1 MLQGALFAP
10 SPQAALRAAA
20 AGCRT
25 GAMAEAPDRPIA
37 ATILSGFLGSGKTTL
52 LNWLLSAPHGRRI
65 AVVVNEFGAVGIDGS
80 LVAGGEQFVQLDN
93 GCLCCALNEDLDA
106 TLRGLMERGG
116 FDHVVVETTGLAD
129 PLPVAWAFTRPGLS
143 RYFRVDAIVTV
154 VDAGALE
161 RALLEAT
168 EPRLQIER
176 ADLLIL
182 NKCDQTE
189 DAGAAAEARVRE
201 MNAAAPLVKGSHG
214 QVPWD
219 FILGTHGRAPD
230 ALGPPADHGH
240 AHGASF
246 ETWTFEVDAVI
257 SDRRLEDFVLEVPD
271 SVYRFKGLVRTVG
284 DLGPWTLVNAVA
296 GRIDVRPCIPS
307 RPPARPCLVFI
318 GKDLDVPALEAL
330 CRTLLA

>member
-1 MLQGALFAP
+1 M
-10 SPQAALRAAA
+10 
-20 AGCRT
+20 T
-25 GAMAEAPDRPIA
+25 EAHDTPVA

-80 LVAGGEQFVQLDN
+80 LVTGGEQFVQLDN
-93 GCLCCALNEDLDA
+93 GCLCCALNEDLDI
-106 TLRGLMERGG
+106 TLRALMVRGG

-129 PLPVAWAFTRPGLS
+129 PLPIAWNFTRPGLS
-143 RYFRVDAIVTV
+143 RFFRVDAIVTV
-154 VDAGALE
+154 VDAAALE
-161 RALLEAT
+161 RAMLEAP

-182 NKCDQTE
+182 NKCDLTP
-189 DAGAAAEARVRE
+189 DDGAAAEARVRQL
-201 MNAAAPLVKGSHG
+201 NTNAPLVRGSHG
-214 QVPWD
+214 RVPWD
-219 FILGTHGRAPD
+219 LVLGDGRVSAERLAPD
-230 ALGPPADHGH
+230 PHAAHGH

-246 ETWTFEVDAVI
+246 ETWTFDVPNVVPDDV
-257 SDRRLEDFVLEVPD
+257 LEDFVYAVPE
-271 SVYRFKGLVRTVG
+271 SVYRFKGLVRTRG

-296 GRIDVRPCIPS
+296 GRIDVRPCTPT

-330 CRTLLA
+330 CRTLTASSA

>member
-1 MLQGALFAP
+1 
-10 SPQAALRAAA
+10 
-20 AGCRT
+20 
-25 GAMAEAPDRPIA
+25 MAEAPDQPIA

-52 LNWLLSAPHGRRI
+52 LNWLLCAPHGRRI

-143 RYFRVDAIVTV
+143 CHFRVDSIATV
-154 VDAGALE
+154 VDAGALD

-168 EPRLQIER
+168 EPRLQIQR

-182 NKCDQTE
+182 NKCDQTDDE
-189 DAGAAAEARVRE
+189 GAAAEAKVRQ
-201 MNAAAPLVKGSHG
+201 MNPAAPLVKGTHG

-219 FILGTHGRAPD
+219 FILGAHVRAADTPD
-230 ALGPPADHGH
+230 HEAHGH

-246 ETWTFEVDAVI
+246 ETWTFEIDAVI
-257 SDRRLEDFVLEVPD
+257 PDRRLEDFVYEVPE

-296 GRIDVRPCIPS
+296 GRIDVRPCTPA

-330 CRTLLA
+330 CQTLTAP